1 MSVILLSDRS
11 ALGTSDEHRAF
22 DLSSGRR
29 LTPVEFRAVPHRTA
43 VVQALA
49 QPRPGLS
56 STEPPVFAFTL
67 PLTSLEE
74 WRDVPASAYLPGS
87 G

>member
-11 ALGTSDEHRAF
+11 ALGASDEHCAF
-22 DLSSGRR
+22 DLSVGRR
-29 LTPVEFRAVPHRTA
+29 ITPVEFQVIPRRP
-43 VVQALA
+43 VVELALA

-56 STEPPVFAFTL
+56 STEPPVFGVTL
-67 PLTSLEE
+67 PRTGQEE
-74 WRDVPASAYLPGS
+74 WRDVPASAYLPSS